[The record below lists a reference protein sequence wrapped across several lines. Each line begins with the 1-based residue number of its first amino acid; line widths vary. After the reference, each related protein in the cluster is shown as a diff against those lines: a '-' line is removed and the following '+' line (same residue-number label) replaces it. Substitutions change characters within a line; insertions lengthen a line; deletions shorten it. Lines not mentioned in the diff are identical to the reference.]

1 MCGIAGLV
9 SARPGEFRRPVQAM
23 VTALTHRGPDD
34 EGLEVLGSA
43 AGSGTVLLGAR
54 RLAILD
60 RSAAGHQPMR
70 EPQTGSWL
78 VYNGE
83 TYNFAA
89 LRASFGTGVAWR
101 SSGDTEVLL
110 QSYRRDGLEAFA
122 RWQGMFAAAVW
133 DAPRQ
138 RLVLVRDRLG
148 IKPLYYWQ
156 GDGLLLFAS
165 EVRALLASGLIPRR
179 VSPDGVSGYLAFG
192 AAQDPLTLIEG
203 IRAVPPGHSAVVEA
217 GRVSLRPYWR
227 WPSAEGQA
235 TRAPEAETVEAL
247 CARFAETVALHLV
260 SDVPVGVFLS
270 GGVDSTLVAALAQR
284 ASRAPLSTW
293 TVSFRAPGAD
303 EGPQAAAAARALGT
317 QHHEIAMGAAELQR
331 LLPDALRAMD
341 QPTIDGVNTYAVSRA
356 LRAGGLTVALSGL
369 GGDELFGGYSTFRR
383 SLWCQQVPAPLRR
396 AAAAALTAA
405 DPRLDRRERWPLL
418 GDWAAV
424 GHPLP
429 ALRCVFSPAA
439 AARVTERSS
448 RALPTIPRD
457 LLAASAGYDPTT
469 QVSLLEL
476 SSYLPNTLLRD
487 TDMMSMAHGLE
498 IRVPYLDHRFV
509 EWVLQIP
516 GPVKTGKVPKALLR
530 AVLRRVVPS
539 VTPLA
544 VKQGFVVPLA
554 AWLRRAPALRGEVEA
569 VVQDADGWRRLGLA
583 PAGVRQVWREFLA
596 GRRGWAQPWA
606 LVVLRRWMETY
617 GR

>member
-156 GDGLLLFAS
+156 GDGLVLFAS

-203 IRAVPPGHSAVVEA
+203 IRAVPPGHIAVVEA

-227 WPSAEGQA
+227 GPSAPGQA
-235 TRAPEAETVEAL
+235 T
-247 CARFAETVALHLV
+247 
-260 SDVPVGVFLS
+260 
-270 GGVDSTLVAALAQR
+270 
-284 ASRAPLSTW
+284 
-293 TVSFRAPGAD
+293 
-303 EGPQAAAAARALGT
+303 
-317 QHHEIAMGAAELQR
+317 
-331 LLPDALRAMD
+331 
-341 QPTIDGVNTYAVSRA
+341 
-356 LRAGGLTVALSGL
+356 
-369 GGDELFGGYSTFRR
+369 
-383 SLWCQQVPAPLRR
+383 PAP
-396 AAAAALTAA
+396 
-405 DPRLDRRERWPLL
+405 
-418 GDWAAV
+418 
-424 GHPLP
+424 
-429 ALRCVFSPAA
+429 
-439 AARVTERSS
+439 
-448 RALPTIPRD
+448 
-457 LLAASAGYDPTT
+457 
-469 QVSLLEL
+469 
-476 SSYLPNTLLRD
+476 
-487 TDMMSMAHGLE
+487 
-498 IRVPYLDHRFV
+498 
-509 EWVLQIP
+509 
-516 GPVKTGKVPKALLR
+516 
-530 AVLRRVVPS
+530 
-539 VTPLA
+539 
-544 VKQGFVVPLA
+544 
-554 AWLRRAPALRGEVEA
+554 
-569 VVQDADGWRRLGLA
+569 
-583 PAGVRQVWREFLA
+583 
-596 GRRGWAQPWA
+596 
-606 LVVLRRWMETY
+606 
-617 GR
+617 